1 MSFQIDA
8 KNSLGESIRALICDE
23 IRAAIRACCSE
34 DNGKGSSVHN
44 TRRHLKRARAALQL
58 LSCGAPRKALRS
70 EDHRLRDVGRL
81 ISSIRDAEVRLATIN
96 DLRKA
101 LGYERSGNLEETEE
115 LLAFELDSF
124 VAAFDGWQGEAA
136 DKMRRAQTVVGEWN
150 LEDLAPQKIL
160 SSLRISYRKGSVAL
174 AEVREKGGAR
184 RFHKLR
190 KRGKE
195 LWLQLRLLR
204 PLAPE
209 AFRELSRELKKL
221 VADLGHAHDLCFV
234 AERLYDLAGMH
245 PRQRNRKMLASLIKS
260 RERDLQRR
268 AVRIAECFYK
278 KKPKKFAARLRKHF
292 KDGKQ
297 PHERSFSHGSL
308 VMAGDTSS

>member
-1 MSFQIDA
+1 MSFQINA
-8 KNSLGESIRALICDE
+8 NNSLGESIRALVCDE
-23 IRAAIRACCSE
+23 IQSAITACCAE

-70 EDHRLRDVGRL
+70 ENRRLREVGRL

-101 LGYERSGNLEETEE
+101 LGCERSGNLEETEE

-136 DKMRRAQTVVGEWN
+136 DKMRRAQAVVGEWD
-150 LEDLAPQKIL
+150 LENIAPARIL
-160 SSLRISYRKGSVAL
+160 RGLRISYRKGSAAL
-174 AEVREKGGAR
+174 DEVRKKGGSR

-190 KRGKE
+190 KCGKE

-209 AFRELSRELKKL
+209 TFRELSRELKKL

-278 KKPKKFAARLRKHF
+278 KKPKQFAARLRKHF
-292 KDGKQ
+292 KDGK
-297 PHERSFSHGSL
+297 PPNDRSFSHRAP
-308 VMAGDTSS
+308 VMAEAIAD